1 MVGEGGCVTVDE
13 WRRAG
18 VGSDK
23 GVGQTISRQR
33 PLSTSEVKLSAKIPD
48 RELSKQG
55 KELKKA
61 TIAMEKEFRQEAKK
75 KGVDPKQHA
84 KDLLKK
90 YNVK

>member
-1 MVGEGGCVTVDE
+1 VVRPKLVKKVNSVYQIDEGIFDILKAIITGKS
-13 WRRAG
+13 
-18 VGSDK
+18 SDI
-23 GVGQTISRQR
+23 T
-33 PLSTSEVKLSAKIPD
+33 KIPD

-90 YNVK
+90 YNIK

>member
-1 MVGEGGCVTVDE
+1 MVKPKLVKKVNSVYQIDEGIFDILKAIITGKS
-13 WRRAG
+13 
-18 VGSDK
+18 SDI
-23 GVGQTISRQR
+23 T
-33 PLSTSEVKLSAKIPD
+33 KIPD

-75 KGVDPKQHA
+75 KGVAPKQHA

>member
-1 MVGEGGCVTVDE
+1 MVKPKLVKKVNSVYQIDEGIFDILKAIITGK
-13 WRRAG
+13 R
-18 VGSDK
+18 SDI
-23 GVGQTISRQR
+23 T
-33 PLSTSEVKLSAKIPD
+33 KIPD

-55 KELKKA
+55 RELKKA

>member
-1 MVGEGGCVTVDE
+1 MVRPKLVKKVNSVYQIDEGIFDILKAIITGKS
-13 WRRAG
+13 
-18 VGSDK
+18 SDI
-23 GVGQTISRQR
+23 T
-33 PLSTSEVKLSAKIPD
+33 KIPD

-90 YNVK
+90 YNIK

>member
-1 MVGEGGCVTVDE
+1 MVKPKLVKKVNSVYQIDE
-13 WRRAG
+13 VIFDILKAIITG
-18 VGSDK
+18 KSSDI
-23 GVGQTISRQR
+23 T
-33 PLSTSEVKLSAKIPD
+33 KIPD

-55 KELKKA
+55 RELKKA
-61 TIAMEKEFRQEAKK
+61 IIAMEKEFRQEAKK